1 VFLQPSDIKGNA
13 LLNWQRKNQADDQWL
28 DLPAQGRM
36 QWCLSAI
43 TEFCKK
49 QDCFMKGV
57 TCPRCLYHL

>member
-43 TEFCKK
+43 TEFSY
-49 QDCFMKGV
+49 D
-57 TCPRCLYHL
+57 